1 MINVQSKE
9 QKQIEQINNE
19 ENLKKKTIKALD
31 LILIIVGISTFVF
44 TIVMLIF
51 FYLFQ
56 AIPDVL
62 CERFFTVIVGELGI
76 TGVIKIVKIIFDNK
90 NTTEIISENN
100 DDEDN
105 NYELNNNTDN
115 NTDNEEEFS
124 ND

>member
-31 LILIIVGISTFVF
+31 LILIIVGVSTFAF
-44 TIVMLIF
+44 TIIMLMF

-56 AIPDVL
+56 AIPDTL

-105 NYELNNNTDN
+105 NYELNNNIGND
-115 NTDNEEEFS
+115 TDNEEEFG
-124 ND
+124 NG